1 MKPLFFN
8 LSLPISL
15 DHGVLII
22 GLQSF
27 SYTKKCGKG
36 NQEEEKKRC
45 NGMKLARM
53 LATKGDLS
61 TGDIWYP
68 SAMKEL
74 EMKAH
79 FLF

>member
-1 MKPLFFN
+1 MSSVIF
-8 LSLPISL
+8 I
-15 DHGVLII
+15 H
-22 GLQSF
+22 
-27 SYTKKCGKG
+27 
-36 NQEEEKKRC
+36 QEMWEGQPRRGKKRC

>member
-1 MKPLFFN
+1 
-8 LSLPISL
+8 
-15 DHGVLII
+15 
-22 GLQSF
+22 
-27 SYTKKCGKG
+27 
-36 NQEEEKKRC
+36 
-45 NGMKLARM
+45 MKLARM

-79 FLF
+79 FLFQSNLLANLKKKKKRKIHLGSGETTIW